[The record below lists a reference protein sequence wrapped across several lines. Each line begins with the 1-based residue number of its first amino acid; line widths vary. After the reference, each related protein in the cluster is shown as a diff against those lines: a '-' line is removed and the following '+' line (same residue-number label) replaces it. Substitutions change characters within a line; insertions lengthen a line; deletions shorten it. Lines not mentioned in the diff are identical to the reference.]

1 MEANVN
7 SASIRYWAKSDR
19 PREKLLIHGKETL
32 TNAELLAILLGSGS
46 RNESALSLAQRI
58 LLKNDQNLIEL
69 GKMNLQELQK
79 FNGMGKVKA
88 ITVIAALELGKRR
101 HNSASLDR
109 PKIVNSNDA
118 YQLLLYDLSDLRTE
132 SFRILLLNRGN
143 RVIKTVNISNGGIA
157 GTVVDPKVIFKSAI
171 DHEASSIILSHNHP
185 SGNLK
190 PSSEDIRITKKLRAS
205 GEILS
210 IGVLDHLIISE
221 RGYFSFADESML

>member
-46 RNESALSLAQRI
+46 RNESALSLAQKI
-58 LLKNDQNLIEL
+58 LAQNDQNLIEL

-101 HNSASLDR
+101 HNSASLNR

-132 SFRILLLNRGN
+132 SFKILLLNRGN

-190 PSSEDIRITKKLRAS
+190 PSSEDIRITKKLKAS